1 MTTPESLHA
10 DRVATNLEAPQDKA
24 MRRKRQATPAS
35 VPAVRRGDALD
46 VAGLPSYGFGTRSLM
61 WWGTAG
67 MSTIEAMGFVLMII
81 VYFDLKSHSHVWPN
95 EGSAPGLLWGTLNL
109 GLALVSI
116 VPNLLA
122 DKAANDHDLR
132 KVRLWMIVFVVFG
145 FALLGVR
152 WLEFT
157 ALNVRWDA
165 SAYGSAV
172 WVLFGL
178 HTFNLV
184 TNYADSLVVAAV
196 VFKEPVDG
204 KRYVDVAEN
213 AGYWWFIVLSWIP
226 IYAVVYWGP
235 RF

>member
-1 MTTPESLHA
+1 VSGPLASSA
-10 DRVATNLEAPQDKA
+10 PIDGDRASRL
-24 MRRKRQATPAS
+24 RRYRLRVTTPAS

-46 VAGLPSYGFGTRSLM
+46 VADLPSYGFGTRSLM

-67 MSTIEAMGFVLMII
+67 MSAIEGMGFALMIV
-81 VYFDLKSHSHVWPN
+81 VYFQLKGRSLVWPN
-95 EGSAPGLLWGTLNL
+95 EGSAPDLLWGTLNL
-109 GLALVSI
+109 GLALLSA
-116 VPNLLA
+116 VPNIFA
-122 DKAANDHDLR
+122 DDAAKNHDIH
-132 KVRLWMIVFVVFG
+132 KTRLWMIVFVIFG
-145 FALLGVR
+145 LALLGVR
-152 WLEFT
+152 YLEFT

-178 HTFNLV
+178 HTFNVL

-196 VFKEPVDG
+196 LFKEPIDG
-204 KRYVDVAEN
+204 KRLVDVAEN
-213 AGYWWFIVLSWIP
+213 AGYWWFIVVSWIP

>member
-1 MTTPESLHA
+1 
-10 DRVATNLEAPQDKA
+10 
-24 MRRKRQATPAS
+24 
-35 VPAVRRGDALD
+35 VRRGDALD

-67 MSTIEAMGFVLMII
+67 MSTIEAMGFVMMIL
-81 VYFDLKSHSHVWPN
+81 VYFDLKSRNQLWPN
-95 EGSAPGLLWGTLNL
+95 EGDAPGLLWGTVN
-109 GLALVSI
+109 LALAFVSAI
-116 VPNLLA
+116 PNVLA

-132 KVRLWMIVFVVFG
+132 KIRLWLVVFLVIG
-145 FALLGVR
+145 LALIGVR
-152 WLEFT
+152 WLEFN

-178 HTFNLV
+178 HTFNLL
-184 TNYADSLVVAAV
+184 TNYADTLVVAAV
-196 VFKEPVDG
+196 VFKEPMDG

-226 IYAVVYWGP
+226 IYAVVYWGA